1 MIMQQKYIDWFELF
15 DYAEKIVALTGA
27 GISTLSGIP
36 DFRGKSGFYTNH
48 TTFEGYDRDTLMDL
62 KFFVQHP
69 EIFYRFALQ
78 YIYPMLEKIPSIGH
92 ITLAELQKRGILDV
106 LYTQNIDLLHTKAGA
121 KAYELHGQINSH
133 SCMKCG
139 NFYFTNEEIY
149 LKLAQG
155 KVPHCHC
162 GGLVKPDIVFF
173 NEELDEKLLE
183 QAFHDFET
191 SDIALVI
198 GSSLSVPPVCTL
210 PMAARL
216 NHGKIIIVNE
226 QPTQYDQYATYK
238 FNDIADFC
246 QNIQDY
252 FFTVNDV

>member
-1 MIMQQKYIDWFELF
+1 MQQKYIDCFELF

-36 DFRGKSGFYTNH
+36 DFRGKNGFYTNNI
-48 TTFEGYDRDTLMDL
+48 TFEGYDRQTLLDL

-78 YIYPMLEKIPSIGH
+78 YMYPMLEKTPSVGH

-121 KAYELHGQINSH
+121 KAYELHGQLNSH

-149 LKLAQG
+149 QLLAQG
-155 KVPHCHC
+155 KVPYCHC
-162 GGLVKPDIVFF
+162 GGLVKPDVVFF
-173 NEELDEKLLE
+173 NEELNEKLLE

>member
-1 MIMQQKYIDWFELF
+1 MRVPFWSDAFHF
-15 DYAEKIVALTGA
+15 SVNVSGAALA
-27 GISTLSGIP
+27 
-36 DFRGKSGFYTNH
+36 
-48 TTFEGYDRDTLMDL
+48 
-62 KFFVQHP
+62 
-69 EIFYRFALQ
+69 
-78 YIYPMLEKIPSIGH
+78 
-92 ITLAELQKRGILDV
+92 
-106 LYTQNIDLLHTKAGA
+106 
-121 KAYELHGQINSH
+121 
-133 SCMKCG
+133 
-139 NFYFTNEEIY
+139 
-149 LKLAQG
+149 
-155 KVPHCHC
+155 VPFS
-162 GGLVKPDIVFF
+162 DIVFF

-252 FFTVNDV
+252 FF